1 MMTLVYSILGIL
13 VLIHSLLP
21 FDQYIRTKVSDDNKF
36 KIWWKKHVI
45 DIDPNEQNE
54 RGDRG
59 TY

>member
-1 MMTLVYSILGIL
+1 MTLVFAILAL
-13 VLIHSLLP
+13 TLFVHSLLP
-21 FDQYIRTKVSDDNKF
+21 FDEYIRTKVNDNNKF

-45 DIDPNEQNE
+45 DVDPNEKNE

>member
-1 MMTLVYSILGIL
+1 MMTIVYSILGIL

-45 DIDPNEQNE
+45 DIDSNEQNE